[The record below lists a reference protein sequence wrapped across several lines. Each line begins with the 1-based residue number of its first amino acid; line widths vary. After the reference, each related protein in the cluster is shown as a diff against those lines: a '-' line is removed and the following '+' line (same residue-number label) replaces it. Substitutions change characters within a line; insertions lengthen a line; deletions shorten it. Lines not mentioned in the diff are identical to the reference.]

1 MRRAHDKSSSSGW
14 QEDQAGQ
21 AGQQA
26 GATGTGP
33 GTASGAGATGGR
45 DTGQTSGGTQTQYG
59 TTRTYE
65 ESAQPTSGYGRT
77 EQRGGYARA
86 QQRDGYGAG
95 AMETYTNTV
104 HGGLFLV
111 LSGLLTFLVGL
122 AFVVRHGFYHS
133 AGLYAYNWG
142 IVSWGWVLFG
152 LGIVTF
158 AVGASHLLGIPLSRP
173 VGIVMAVLTAVA
185 GFMIIPFYPLWGI
198 IIVGLG
204 LAALWGLAHGAQSKA
219 RERELREYARHR
231 EMM

>member
-1 MRRAHDKSSSSGW
+1 MRRAHDESSGW
-14 QEDQAGQ
+14 QDDQVGQ
-21 AGQQA
+21 TGQQA

-33 GTASGAGATGGR
+33 GTTAGAAATGGS
-45 DTGQTSGGTQTQYG
+45 QEQYRTTTTT
-59 TTRTYE
+59 TTRE
-65 ESAQPTSGYGRT
+65 GKAQPTQGYGRAGQEPGAYGQQSAMDT
-77 EQRGGYARA
+77 YA
-86 QQRDGYGAG
+86 
-95 AMETYTNTV
+95 NTV
-104 HGGLFLV
+104 HGGVFLV
-111 LSGLLTFLVGL
+111 LAGLLTFLVGL

-133 AGLYAYNWG
+133 IGVYAYNWG

-173 VGIVMAVLTAVA
+173 IGMTMAVLTAVA
-185 GFMIIPFYPLWGI
+185 GFMIIPFYPFWAI

-219 RERELREYARHR
+219 RERELREYARQR